1 MLDKDIAA
9 TITAA
14 VDAGFEAQIRFTQ
27 DMVRCPSVRGQEH
40 TVQDLMADAMARRGL
55 SYAELRAVNPSLI
68 MLSTSMNGQTGPR
81 RTFAGGVHFAS
92 HISGNVSEYTR
103 SVLPAITRTR
113 SSVGTAWPAEVLR
126 TLRSSRW
133 R

>member
-9 TITAA
+9 AIIAA

-55 SYAELRAVNPSLI
+55 SVDHWKVKVDDIKDHAGLRA
-68 MLSTSMNGQTGPR
+68 GR
-81 RTFAGGVHFAS
+81 R
-92 HISGNVSEYTR
+92 R
-103 SVLPAITRTR
+103 DL
-113 SSVGTAWPAEVLR
+113 
-126 TLRSSRW
+126 
-133 R
+133 